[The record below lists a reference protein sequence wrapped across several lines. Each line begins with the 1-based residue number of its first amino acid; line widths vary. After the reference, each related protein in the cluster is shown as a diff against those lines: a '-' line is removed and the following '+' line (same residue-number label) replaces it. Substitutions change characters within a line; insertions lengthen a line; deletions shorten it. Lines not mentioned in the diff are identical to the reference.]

1 MASDDMQQLQ
11 QQMAAAMMRGDMAE
25 YARLVAEIQKKAMG
39 L

>member
-1 MASDDMQQLQ
+1 MASDDM